1 MPSADIARRPAPT
14 GRTLGRTVLAIL
26 AYCAMALVLYA
37 PDVLRF

>member
-14 GRTLGRTVLAIL
+14 GRTLVRTVLAVL
-26 AYCAMALVLYA
+26 AYCAMTLVMYA